1 MAHLEYAIMIDGLFE
16 PASNWLV
23 IVLILWVLAYIY
35 SKEFADAK
43 RFKFI
48 ADAFNVEIE
57 QAVKWFII
65 LIVVVFDPLAICL
78 VIGYNMYVVTQ
89 QLNEKMAKIPP
100 REPVPTRVNNKNKR
114 VIVLGRNKS

>member
-1 MAHLEYAIMIDGLFE
+1 MIDWLFE

-48 ADAFNVEIE
+48 ADA
-57 QAVKWFII
+57 
-65 LIVVVFDPLAICL
+65 LAR
-78 VIGYNMYVVTQ
+78 
-89 QLNEKMAKIPP
+89 IPAAD
-100 REPVPTRVNNKNKR
+100 RKDDRCDGEDFY
-114 VIVLGRNKS
+114 